1 MTTSRDMILAA
12 VRANAPSPAIPMP
25 QVPTFDRDGPSLLER
40 FRAGFELLGGTFVD
54 YVPGTDLNA
63 KIGELF
69 PQAKVICSAT
79 AEVTGN
85 KSLQEIKL
93 PADLDDVDVAVVRPA
108 FAVAETGSIWLS
120 EAELGVNALGYLAQH
135 LVALLDPADI
145 VANLHH
151 AYRDPRFMTAKY
163 AVLMTGPSATADIEG
178 VLIRGAQGIRSLKL
192 IPAPRAPSPSRR
204 QPAPDIVRL

>member
-1 MTTSRDMILAA
+1 MSTSRDMILAA
-12 VRANAPSPAIPMP
+12 VRANAPRPAVAMP
-25 QVPTFDRDGPSLLER
+25 SIPTFERDVPSLLDS
-40 FRAGFELLGGTFVD
+40 FRSGFELLGGTFVD
-54 YVPGTDLNA
+54 YAPGTNVNA
-63 KIGELF
+63 KIAELF

-79 AEVTGN
+79 PEVAGTRR
-85 KSLQEIKL
+85 LQDIKR

-120 EAELGVNALGYLAQH
+120 EIELGVNALGYLAQH

-145 VANLHH
+145 VDNLHE
-151 AYRDPRFMTAKY
+151 AYKDPRFMTAKY

-192 IPAPRAPSPSRR
+192 IPVPRGSAF
-204 QPAPDIVRL
+204 VV

>member
-1 MTTSRDMILAA
+1 MSSSRDMILAA
-12 VRANAPSPAIPMP
+12 VRANAPSPAVAMP
-25 QVPTFDRDGPSLLER
+25 SIPTFERDVPSLLDS
-40 FRAGFELLGGTFVD
+40 FRSGFELLGGTFVD
-54 YVPGTDLNA
+54 YAPGIDVNA
-63 KIGELF
+63 KIAELF

-79 AEVTGN
+79 PEVAGTRR
-85 KSLQEIKL
+85 LQDIKR

-135 LVALLDPADI
+135 LVALLDPVDI
-145 VANLHH
+145 VANLHD
-151 AYRDPRFMTAKY
+151 AYKDPRFMTANY

-192 IPAPRAPSPSRR
+192 IPVPRGLAF
-204 QPAPDIVRL
+204 VV

>member
-1 MTTSRDMILAA
+1 MNSSRDMILAA
-12 VRANAPSPAIPMP
+12 VRANAPSPAMPMP

-54 YVPGTDLNA
+54 YVPGTDLNP
-63 KIGELF
+63 KIVELF
-69 PQAKVICSAT
+69 PQAKVICSA
-79 AEVTGN
+79 AKEVTGN
-85 KSLQEIKL
+85 KSLQDIKR

-192 IPAPRAPSPSRR
+192 IPAPREKRG
-204 QPAPDIVRL
+204 